1 MIKKLL
7 TFLTEINLQTQ
18 PTIIISGPTATNK
31 TQVSLKIA
39 TAIKDQFKQAV
50 VIVNFDSL
58 LFYQE
63 LSIGTAKP
71 TPSELAMH
79 PHELINI
86 KSISTPFH
94 TADFVKT
101 ATDLI
106 ANHHKNHQ
114 VVLLVGGSSFYL
126 RALIKGMYDSHQI
139 SPSQKLINETEYKQ
153 NGISFF
159 IDYLKQNDLAS
170 YQNLHHND
178 HYRIIRAVEHHMMT
192 KHKLSDQKKVF
203 DDNSPYDFS
212 INQHSD
218 WNIFHIY
225 LDIPKL
231 EHQEIIRRRVDTM
244 IAHHLIEEVQNLLKQ
259 GFTGEEKPINSVGY
273 KEVLDY
279 LSGKIKNQNELVER
293 IIISTRQLAKAQR
306 TFFKKVTPK
315 HCYHG
320 INDEKK
326 IIADVLEFLT

>member
-1 MIKKLL
+1 
-7 TFLTEINLQTQ
+7 LQTQ

-31 TQVSLKIA
+31 TQMSLKIA
-39 TAIKDQFKQAV
+39 TAIKDQLNLSA

-71 TPSELAMH
+71 NPTELALH

-86 KSISTPFH
+86 KSISTPFN
-94 TADFVKT
+94 TADFVK
-101 ATDLI
+101 A
-106 ANHHKNHQ
+106 ANGIITKHHQNHR
-114 VVLLVGGSSFYL
+114 VIILVGGSSFYL
-126 RALIKGMYDSHQI
+126 RALIKGMYDSPQI
-139 SPSQKLINETEYKQ
+139 SPQQKKINESEYKQ

-159 IDYLKQNDLAS
+159 IDYLKQNDLES

-192 KHKLSDQKKVF
+192 KAKLSDQKKTF
-203 DDNSPYDFS
+203 DHNSPYDFC
-212 INQHSD
+212 INQHPD
-218 WNIFHIY
+218 WNIFNIY
-225 LDIPKL
+225 LDIPKI
-231 EHQEIIRRRVDTM
+231 EHQEIIRKRVNAM
-244 IAHHLIEEVQNLLKQ
+244 LENHLIEEVQNLLQQ
-259 GFTGEEKPINSVGY
+259 GFTGKEKPINSVGY
-273 KEVLDY
+273 KEVLEY
-279 LSGKIKNQNELVER
+279 LSGKIKDQDELAQK

-315 HCYHG
+315 NSYHG

-326 IIADVLEFLT
+326 IIADVLAFLD

>member
-7 TFLTEINLQTQ
+7 TFLPGINLQTQ

-31 TQVSLKIA
+31 TQISLKIA
-39 TAIKDQFKQAV
+39 TAIKDQLKQSA

-71 TPSELAMH
+71 NPTELAMH

-86 KSISTPFH
+86 KSITTPFN

-101 ATDLI
+101 ANDLI
-106 ANHHKNHQ
+106 AKHHKNHR
-114 VVLLVGGSSFYL
+114 VVILVGGSSFYL
-126 RALIKGMYDSHQI
+126 RALIKGMYESHQI
-139 SPSQKLINETEYKQ
+139 SPSQKLINDSEYNQ
-153 NGISFF
+153 NGITFF
-159 IDYLKQNDLAS
+159 IDYLKQHDPES
-170 YQNLHHND
+170 YQNLHQND

-192 KHKLSDQKKVF
+192 KEKLSDQKKAF

-212 INQHSD
+212 VNQHPD

-231 EHQEIIRRRVDTM
+231 EHQEIIRKRVHTM
-244 IAHHLIEEVQNLLKQ
+244 IASHLIEEVQNLLKQ

-279 LSGKIKNQNELVER
+279 LAGKIKNQHELAQR

-320 INDEKK
+320 INDEMK
-326 IIADVLEFLT
+326 IISDVLEFLT